1 MNEAQRITLHELLYE
16 ILPKLKA
23 AEAMMQNTLMAIL
36 EVTEEPLEQAR
47 HQEQQDAMELELFT
61 IRLNIKHL
69 LTRYSQDV
77 QAMRESE
84 QSGAAIGDGPVLS
97 LDDGEAQAIEKA
109 KMLHARLLRSS
120 KPTGNV
126 SEA

>member
-1 MNEAQRITLHELLYE
+1 MNERQRITLHEVVYD

-23 AEAMMQNTLMAIL
+23 AEVMIDNTLLAIL
-36 EVTEEPLEQAR
+36 KATEEPLEQAR
-47 HQEQQDAMELELFT
+47 RRDQQDTMELELFT

-69 LTRYSQDV
+69 LTRYSQDM

-84 QSGAAIGDGPVLS
+84 ENGAATGEGPVLT

-109 KMLHARLLRSS
+109 KMLHERLVAMQKLSC
-120 KPTGNV
+120 
-126 SEA
+126 

>member
-1 MNEAQRITLHELLYE
+1 MNERQRITLHEVVYN

-23 AEAMMQNTLMAIL
+23 AEVMIDNTLLAI
-36 EVTEEPLEQAR
+36 VKATEEPLEQAR
-47 HQEQQDAMELELFT
+47 RRDQRDTMELELFA

-69 LTRYSQDV
+69 LTRYSQDM

-84 QSGAAIGDGPVLS
+84 ESGAATGEGPVLT

-109 KMLHARLLRSS
+109 KMLHERLVAMQKSS
-120 KPTGNV
+120 C
-126 SEA
+126 